1 MDLKHI
7 EGCVEGHLD
16 LFERK
21 FSECLPEREGTLG
34 RLSEYVTKK
43 KGKRLRPLVALL
55 VAEACGGVCDATFRS
70 ALILELLHTASLV
83 HDDVIDESELRRGA
97 ATVNSKWDNRT
108 AILLGDYIYGRCLRM
123 IETKED
129 FKLLGIYAK
138 IAMELPKGEIL
149 QKDASEASNYDED
162 SYFEIIDGKTASLF
176 GASAYL
182 GAKTA
187 KGEKDYST
195 WAEEFG
201 RLLGRAFQIKD
212 DILDLSLDCSTGK
225 PCAND
230 IREKKITLPLI
241 YLLNEVSAEKKEQI
255 LAFISQ
261 DKKSE
266 ADIHLLISHL
276 HTTDCILRAEKEVQ
290 RYSREAMQAL
300 QSLPQNDYRK
310 KLEDLTELLVLR
322 NS

>member
-7 EGCVEGHLD
+7 GDRVEGHLD
-16 LFERK
+16 LLERK

-34 RLSEYVTKK
+34 CLSEYVTKR
-43 KGKRLRPLVALL
+43 KGKRLRPLVTFLM
-55 VAEACGGVCDATFRS
+55 AEACGGVSDATFRS

-83 HDDVIDESELRRGA
+83 HDDVIDEGEQRRGA
-97 ATVNSKWDNRT
+97 ATVNKKWDNRT
-108 AILLGDYIYGRCLRM
+108 AILLGDYIYGRCLSL

-138 IAMELPKGEIL
+138 IAMELPKGELL
-149 QKDASEASNYDED
+149 QKDASEAASHDEV

-187 KGEKDYST
+187 KGEKDYSS

-212 DILDLSLDCSTGK
+212 DILDLSLDNNTGK
-225 PCAND
+225 TCAND

-241 YLLNEVSAEKKEQI
+241 HLLNEVSEKEKGRI

-261 DKKSE
+261 DEKSE
-266 ADIHLLISHL
+266 TDIRSLISYL
-276 HTTDCILRAEKEVQ
+276 HTTDCILRTEKEVR
-290 RYSREAMQAL
+290 RYSQEAKRVL
-300 QSLPQNDYRK
+300 QSLPLNDYRK